1 MGSKAAPKKPKT
13 SRTGN
18 AVQNAMNYQVKAV
31 RDREMVL
38 LNISAMHMDDAL
50 SQAQAR
56 GYTPISATALNA
68 LKHSRKKFPLI
79 LFSQELL
86 ALLEA
91 GLNLVEA
98 IETLAVKDDRNEGK
112 STLDTLLQA
121 LYQGQTFSA
130 ALEQQPQAFPMLFV
144 ATVRASEKTGD
155 LPQALSR
162 YIAYE
167 LQIGLL
173 KKKIVSASIYP
184 ILLMSVGGLVIL
196 FLLGFVVPKFSRIY
210 EGTGGD
216 LPFLSQVLL
225 AWGVFLE
232 RHGFA
237 MMLGS
242 IGLIAALIVAL
253 SQPAFR
259 KWLAQQLWK
268 IPALGDRLRIYQLAR
283 FYRTLGMLLKGGTPI
298 LLALQSVSGLLDS
311 ALQNSMKLASA
322 AINEGHPISD
332 ALDKTGLTTPV
343 ALRMLAVGERGG
355 NIGDMM
361 ERIAGFYDEELARW
375 IDWFT
380 RLFEPILMLMIG
392 LVIGVVVLLLY
403 MPIFELAGNIQ

>member
-1 MGSKAAPKKPKT
+1 
-13 SRTGN
+13 
-18 AVQNAMNYQVKAV
+18 
-31 RDREMVL
+31 MVL
-38 LNISAMHMDDAL
+38 LNISAMHEQDAL
-50 SQAQAR
+50 TQAQSR
-56 GYTPISATALNA
+56 GYTPISAIAQNA
-68 LKHSRKKFPLI
+68 SKLRNQKFPLI

-98 IETLAVKDDRNEGK
+98 IETLAVKDDRNDGK
-112 STLDTLLQA
+112 SILDNLLQS
-121 LYQGQTFSA
+121 LYQGHTFSA
-130 ALEQQPQAFPMLFV
+130 SLEQQPQAFPMLFV
-144 ATVRASEKTGD
+144 ATVKASEKTGD

-162 YIAYE
+162 YVAYE
-167 LQIGLL
+167 LQIGQL
-173 KKKIVSASIYP
+173 KKKIISASIYP

-210 EGTGGD
+210 EGTGGE

-232 RHGFA
+232 SHGTV
-237 MMLGS
+237 MLMVS
-242 IGLIAALIVAL
+242 IALLIGIFVGL
-253 SQPAFR
+253 SQPAAR

-311 ALQNSMKLASA
+311 ALQNSMKRASA
-322 AINEGHPISD
+322 AINEGLPISE

-361 ERIAGFYDEELARW
+361 ERIASFYDDELSRW

>member
-1 MGSKAAPKKPKT
+1 MD
-13 SRTGN
+13 
-18 AVQNAMNYQVKAV
+18 YQVKAV
-31 RDREMVL
+31 RDKQIVL
-38 LNISAMHMDDAL
+38 LSISAVNEEDAL
-50 SQAQAR
+50 LQAKTR
-56 GYTPISATALNA
+56 GFTPIASSAKLQTFA
-68 LKHSRKKFPLI
+68 SRANKKFPLVQ
-79 LFSQELL
+79 FSQELL

-98 IETLAVKDDRNEGK
+98 IETLAVKDEGNNSK
-112 STLDTLLQA
+112 ATLDLLLQS

-130 ALEQQPQAFPMLFV
+130 ALEQQPLAFPILYV
-144 ATVRASEKTGD
+144 ATVRASETTGN
-155 LPQALSR
+155 LTESLSR

-167 LQIGLL
+167 EQIGLL
-173 KKKIVSASIYP
+173 KKKIISASIYP

-232 RHGFA
+232 NHGKA
-237 MMLGS
+237 ILLATILVIIAVILAISRPS
-242 IGLIAALIVAL
+242 I
-253 SQPAFR
+253 R
-259 KWLAQQLWK
+259 KWLGQLLWQ
-268 IPALGDRLRIYQLAR
+268 IPALGKRLRTYQLAR
-283 FYRTLGMLLKGGTPI
+283 FYRTLGMLLKAGTPI
-298 LLALQSVSGLLDS
+298 IPALSSVAGLLDN
-311 ALQNSMKLASA
+311 ALQTNMKKISLS
-322 AINEGHPISD
+322 INEGQPISQ
-332 ALDKTGLTTPV
+332 AMEIAGLTTPV
-343 ALRMLAVGERGG
+343 ASRMLAVGERGG

-361 ERIAGFYDEELARW
+361 ERVASFYDEELSRW

-380 RLFEPILMLMIG
+380 RLFEPILMLLIG

>member
-1 MGSKAAPKKPKT
+1 
-13 SRTGN
+13 
-18 AVQNAMNYQVKAV
+18 
-31 RDREMVL
+31 MVL
-38 LNISAMHMDDAL
+38 LNISAMHEQDAL
-50 SQAQAR
+50 TQAQSR
-56 GYTPISATALNA
+56 GYTPISAIAQNA
-68 LKHSRKKFPLI
+68 SKHRNQKFPLI

-98 IETLAVKDDRNEGK
+98 IETLAVKDDRNDGK
-112 STLDTLLQA
+112 SILDNLLQS
-121 LYQGQTFSA
+121 LYQGHTFSA
-130 ALEQQPQAFPMLFV
+130 SLEQQPQAFPMLFV
-144 ATVRASEKTGD
+144 ATVKASEKTGD

-162 YIAYE
+162 YVAYE
-167 LQIGLL
+167 LQIGQL
-173 KKKIVSASIYP
+173 KKKIISASIYP

-210 EGTGGD
+210 EGTGGE

-232 RHGFA
+232 NHGTV
-237 MMLGS
+237 MLMATIALLIS
-242 IGLIAALIVAL
+242 IFVGF
-253 SQPAFR
+253 SQPAAR

-311 ALQNSMKLASA
+311 ALQNSMKRASA
-322 AINEGHPISD
+322 AINEGLPISE

-361 ERIAGFYDEELARW
+361 ERIASFYDDELSRW